1 MSDQLVA
8 ETSTWQHPTLTTDKY
23 PCPRWDSNPQSQQ
36 VSSLRVNIPED
47 VYLLQHKWS
56 RTVRQGIMRMLAFC
70 EEILKENP
78 LACQDSVF
86 DLLRSSSGTSCIAT
100 SEVMIRWC
108 NCSSRGIAP
117 PPLNCHFL
125 SDVVFFLYVFI
136 NVNMSFLLV
145 RTAYLENPT
154 YFNSAFM
161 GNSVL
166 TTVSPGTT
174 HGVMTAFSMISYV
187 RNWFVTKSRPVQ
199 ENKHQEHQHT

>member
-1 MSDQLVA
+1 
-8 ETSTWQHPTLTTDKY
+8 
-23 PCPRWDSNPQSQQ
+23 
-36 VSSLRVNIPED
+36 
-47 VYLLQHKWS
+47 
-56 RTVRQGIMRMLAFC
+56 
-70 EEILKENP
+70 
-78 LACQDSVF
+78 
-86 DLLRSSSGTSCIAT
+86 
-100 SEVMIRWC
+100 
-108 NCSSRGIAP
+108 
-117 PPLNCHFL
+117 
-125 SDVVFFLYVFI
+125 
-136 NVNMSFLLV
+136 MSFLLV